1 LPHSWDVFSESE
13 GTNVFYVK
21 KSGELGDPITITIPE
36 GTYHYNDN
44 FGADLN
50 LIKILNTAL
59 GNKSINNL
67 VFSYIGSNNIRIKN
81 TGYDGKFSIW
91 WHREDKNNVCGPA
104 GQGTRVNYNLG
115 WLLGFRK
122 TFLSLD
128 KNDDPVVSPSKLN
141 LKGSK
146 YVFVT
151 LDEYSNN
158 KAPDTCISYENNAAT
173 FNMPSYFVKT
183 TMGIEVANGNITEGN
198 KCWVK
203 PDSPPS
209 RYCGKKR
216 ANPELLSNLT
226 AAQRYTIEN
235 IRNAL
240 LVPKKKQY
248 KSPIISNYFAKV
260 QLIFNSTT
268 SPSTQYTTERR
279 VEATQET
286 RDYFG
291 PITLRKFKIRL
302 LNERGNEIDMNE
314 DNWSF
319 TLLIKQLYNN

>member
-1 LPHSWDVFSESE
+1 YASAFAKRVLFAS
-13 GTNVFYVK
+13 GATIAVK
-21 KSGELGDPITITIPE
+21 KHE
-36 GTYHYNDN
+36 
-44 FGADLN
+44 
-50 LIKILNTAL
+50 
-59 GNKSINNL
+59 L

-81 TGYDGKFSIW
+81 TRNSGENISIW

-122 TFLSLD
+122 TFLSLAAG
-128 KNDDPVVSPSKLN
+128 KEEVSPSKLN

-198 KCWVK
+198 KCWVE

-226 AAQRYTIEN
+226 AAQ
-235 IRNAL
+235 
-240 LVPKKKQY
+240 
-248 KSPIISNYFAKV
+248 
-260 QLIFNSTT
+260 
-268 SPSTQYTTERR
+268 
-279 VEATQET
+279 
-286 RDYFG
+286 
-291 PITLRKFKIRL
+291 
-302 LNERGNEIDMNE
+302 
-314 DNWSF
+314 
-319 TLLIKQLYNN
+319 